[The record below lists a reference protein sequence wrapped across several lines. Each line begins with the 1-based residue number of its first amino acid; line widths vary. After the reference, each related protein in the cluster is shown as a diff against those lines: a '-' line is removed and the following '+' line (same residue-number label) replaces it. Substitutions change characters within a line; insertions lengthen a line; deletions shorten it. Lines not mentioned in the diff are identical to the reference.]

1 METWEGQKRM
11 LCKRGLQILRPSG
24 TPGLVG
30 LPESAGEEVADF
42 ADFLVKKTEE
52 EQLQKG
58 IQRLIDNS
66 DAFAFLHD
74 EEDLYTPD
82 DLIEKYD

>member
-1 METWEGQKRM
+1 MSRAEIIEKTINALNR
-11 LCKRGLQILRPSG
+11 
-24 TPGLVG
+24 

-42 ADFLVKKTEE
+42 ADFMVKKTED

-58 IQRLIDNS
+58 IQRIVENS

-74 EEDLYTPD
+74 EEELYTLD
-82 DLIEKYD
+82 DLIEKY

>member
-1 METWEGQKRM
+1 M

-30 LPESAGEEVADF
+30 LPDSAGEEVADF

-58 IQRLIDNS
+58 IQ
-66 DAFAFLHD
+66 
-74 EEDLYTPD
+74 
-82 DLIEKYD
+82 